1 MVRNH
6 LKLIEHSERQIV
18 SYLSHRDISVSLL
31 VAILSGG
38 NNEFI
43 DGWM

>member
-1 MVRNH
+1 MARNH
-6 LKLIEHSERQIV
+6 LKLIEHSKRQIV

-31 VAILSGG
+31 VAISGG
-38 NNEFI
+38 NNEFM